1 MKKNK
6 KINIVG
12 LSQKLGLSVSSV
24 SRALN
29 GYDNISQKTKDKI
42 FKTAKK
48 YNYFPDLNAKR
59 LASKKTDTIAFIS
72 SIDPD
77 APDHVVL
84 QFLAGIT
91 LGIKN
96 TNTELITK
104 FCLNEDEEMN
114 YFKKLI
120 STGQADKFIFYKIKK
135 NDERVHFL
143 NQRGIKFVTW
153 GRTNKQTEHAWIDL
167 DNKKSIELLMDKLSN
182 NGHKR
187 IAFINV
193 HRSFNYG
200 AQRKAANE
208 IGLSIFNNDAGFTSN
223 TGDITGVTAGTGLS
237 GGGTSGGVTINVDY
251 AGADNIIL
259 VSNAGTNPA
268 FGPLEKLNDNAFDK
282 VLDVNLKSSIWLVN
296 EASPYLK
303 KNKASS
309 IIIMSSI
316 SALIG
321 TKDIGAYGISKAA
334 EVSLVKNLAV
344 ELGPYGIRVNAIA
357 PGLIKTEFSRA
368 LWSDKDKLKKQNENT
383 PLQRIGYPEDIS
395 GIVHFLA
402 RDASSFITGQLIVA
416 DGGETITSTLT

>member
-200 AQRKAANE
+200 AQRKAAYESSIKNLQLHYSNEYYQDSLIETVESGSAITKYLLSLKKPPTAIICSHLRFFTGCLLKCQDMKLE
-208 IGLSIFNNDAGFTSN
+208 IGKDISVVGFNDQDSYLSSQNLTYISHPLMEMGKQSVKILQNLEQ
-223 TGDITGVTAGTGLS
+223 DISIKKVSTLIEPILNE
-237 GGGTSGGVTINVDY
+237 GTSHKIKKT
-251 AGADNIIL
+251 
-259 VSNAGTNPA
+259 
-268 FGPLEKLNDNAFDK
+268 KL
-282 VLDVNLKSSIWLVN
+282 S
-296 EASPYLK
+296 
-303 KNKASS
+303 
-309 IIIMSSI
+309 
-316 SALIG
+316 
-321 TKDIGAYGISKAA
+321 
-334 EVSLVKNLAV
+334 
-344 ELGPYGIRVNAIA
+344 
-357 PGLIKTEFSRA
+357 
-368 LWSDKDKLKKQNENT
+368 
-383 PLQRIGYPEDIS
+383 
-395 GIVHFLA
+395 
-402 RDASSFITGQLIVA
+402 
-416 DGGETITSTLT
+416 

>member
-1 MKKNK
+1 MKKKN

-12 LSQKLGLSVSSV
+12 LSKKLGLSVSSV

-29 GYDNISQKTKDKI
+29 GYDNISQNTKDKI

-104 FCLNEDEEMN
+104 FCLNKDEEMN

-135 NDERVHFL
+135 SDERVTFL
-143 NQRGIKFVTW
+143 NERGIKFVTW

-182 NGHKR
+182 NGHKE

-200 AQRKAANE
+200 AQRKVAYENSIKNLQLQYSNEYYQDSLIETVESGSDITKYLLSLKKPPTAIICSHLRFFTGCLLKCQDMKLE
-208 IGLSIFNNDAGFTSN
+208 IGKDISVVGFNDQDSYLSSQNLTYISHPLMEMGKQSVKILKDLDQ
-223 TGDITGVTAGTGLS
+223 DIPISKVSTLIEPILNE
-237 GGGTSGGVTINVDY
+237 GTSDKIKK
-251 AGADNIIL
+251 
-259 VSNAGTNPA
+259 S
-268 FGPLEKLNDNAFDK
+268 KL
-282 VLDVNLKSSIWLVN
+282 
-296 EASPYLK
+296 
-303 KNKASS
+303 
-309 IIIMSSI
+309 
-316 SALIG
+316 
-321 TKDIGAYGISKAA
+321 
-334 EVSLVKNLAV
+334 
-344 ELGPYGIRVNAIA
+344 R
-357 PGLIKTEFSRA
+357 
-368 LWSDKDKLKKQNENT
+368 
-383 PLQRIGYPEDIS
+383 
-395 GIVHFLA
+395 
-402 RDASSFITGQLIVA
+402 
-416 DGGETITSTLT
+416 

>member
-1 MKKNK
+1 MKKNN

-12 LSQKLGLSVSSV
+12 LSKKLGLSVSSV

-29 GYDNISQKTKDKI
+29 GYDNISQNTKDKI

-135 NDERVHFL
+135 NDERVTFL
-143 NQRGIKFVTW
+143 NERGIKFVTW

-182 NGHKR
+182 NGHKE

-200 AQRKAANE
+200 AQRKVAYENSIKNLQLQYSNEYYQDSLIETVESGSDITKYLLSLKKPPTAIICSHLRFFTGCLLKCQDMKLE
-208 IGLSIFNNDAGFTSN
+208 IGKDISVVGFNDQDSYLSSQNLTYISHPLMEMGKQSVKILQNLEQ
-223 TGDITGVTAGTGLS
+223 DISIKKVSTLIEPILNQ
-237 GGGTSGGVTINVDY
+237 GTSHKIKKT
-251 AGADNIIL
+251 
-259 VSNAGTNPA
+259 
-268 FGPLEKLNDNAFDK
+268 KL
-282 VLDVNLKSSIWLVN
+282 
-296 EASPYLK
+296 
-303 KNKASS
+303 
-309 IIIMSSI
+309 
-316 SALIG
+316 
-321 TKDIGAYGISKAA
+321 
-334 EVSLVKNLAV
+334 
-344 ELGPYGIRVNAIA
+344 R
-357 PGLIKTEFSRA
+357 
-368 LWSDKDKLKKQNENT
+368 
-383 PLQRIGYPEDIS
+383 
-395 GIVHFLA
+395 
-402 RDASSFITGQLIVA
+402 
-416 DGGETITSTLT
+416 

>member
-1 MKKNK
+1 MKGKF
-6 KINIVG
+6 IVIEGIDGCGKTTQIKELSKWLPSSG
-12 LSQKLGLSVSSV
+12 LIKEGSRLITTREPGGSLLGKQL
-24 SRALN
+24 R
-29 GYDNISQKTKDKI
+29 GT
-42 FKTAKK
+42 
-48 YNYFPDLNAKR
+48 FPDLNAKR

-200 AQRKAANE
+200 AQRKAAYESSIKNLQLQYSNEYYQDSLIETVESGSAITKYFLSLKKPPTAIICSHLRFFTGCLLKCQDMKLE
-208 IGLSIFNNDAGFTSN
+208 IGKDISVVGFNDQDSYLSSQNLTYISHPLMEMGKQSVKILQNLEQ
-223 TGDITGVTAGTGLS
+223 DISIKKVSTLIDPILNE
-237 GGGTSGGVTINVDY
+237 GTSHKIKKT
-251 AGADNIIL
+251 
-259 VSNAGTNPA
+259 
-268 FGPLEKLNDNAFDK
+268 KL
-282 VLDVNLKSSIWLVN
+282 
-296 EASPYLK
+296 
-303 KNKASS
+303 
-309 IIIMSSI
+309 
-316 SALIG
+316 
-321 TKDIGAYGISKAA
+321 
-334 EVSLVKNLAV
+334 
-344 ELGPYGIRVNAIA
+344 R
-357 PGLIKTEFSRA
+357 
-368 LWSDKDKLKKQNENT
+368 
-383 PLQRIGYPEDIS
+383 
-395 GIVHFLA
+395 
-402 RDASSFITGQLIVA
+402 
-416 DGGETITSTLT
+416 

>member
-114 YFKKLI
+114 YFK
-120 STGQADKFIFYKIKK
+120 
-135 NDERVHFL
+135 
-143 NQRGIKFVTW
+143 
-153 GRTNKQTEHAWIDL
+153 
-167 DNKKSIELLMDKLSN
+167 
-182 NGHKR
+182 
-187 IAFINV
+187 
-193 HRSFNYG
+193 
-200 AQRKAANE
+200 
-208 IGLSIFNNDAGFTSN
+208 
-223 TGDITGVTAGTGLS
+223 
-237 GGGTSGGVTINVDY
+237 
-251 AGADNIIL
+251 
-259 VSNAGTNPA
+259 
-268 FGPLEKLNDNAFDK
+268 
-282 VLDVNLKSSIWLVN
+282 
-296 EASPYLK
+296 
-303 KNKASS
+303 
-309 IIIMSSI
+309 
-316 SALIG
+316 
-321 TKDIGAYGISKAA
+321 
-334 EVSLVKNLAV
+334 
-344 ELGPYGIRVNAIA
+344 
-357 PGLIKTEFSRA
+357 
-368 LWSDKDKLKKQNENT
+368 
-383 PLQRIGYPEDIS
+383 
-395 GIVHFLA
+395 
-402 RDASSFITGQLIVA
+402 
-416 DGGETITSTLT
+416 

>member
-167 DNKKSIELLMDKLSN
+167 DNKKSIELLMDKLSY

-200 AQRKAANE
+200 AQRKAAYESSIKNLQLQYSNEYYQDSLIETVESGSAITKYLLSLKKPPTAIICSHLRFFTGCLLKCKDMKLE
-208 IGLSIFNNDAGFTSN
+208 IGKDISVVGFNDQDSYLSSQNLTYISHPLMEMGKQSVKILQNLEQDKS
-223 TGDITGVTAGTGLS
+223 IKKLS
-237 GGGTSGGVTINVDY
+237 TLIEPILNEGTSHKIKKT
-251 AGADNIIL
+251 
-259 VSNAGTNPA
+259 
-268 FGPLEKLNDNAFDK
+268 KL
-282 VLDVNLKSSIWLVN
+282 
-296 EASPYLK
+296 
-303 KNKASS
+303 
-309 IIIMSSI
+309 
-316 SALIG
+316 
-321 TKDIGAYGISKAA
+321 
-334 EVSLVKNLAV
+334 
-344 ELGPYGIRVNAIA
+344 R
-357 PGLIKTEFSRA
+357 
-368 LWSDKDKLKKQNENT
+368 
-383 PLQRIGYPEDIS
+383 
-395 GIVHFLA
+395 
-402 RDASSFITGQLIVA
+402 
-416 DGGETITSTLT
+416 